1 MKRFILSVIAVASV
15 AFAADAQTIVS
26 YERPSS
32 KELKAAVKTV
42 LKTTSCC
49 DEDQTMRIEAMNIIQ
64 REMNNFS
71 TEDWKN
77 FSNCWDW
84 VKVDDLELEGT
95 LYFYRQ
101 AFNKVRNEIKKTK
114 VAPGTVVL
122 WNVYNMGYVVK
133 TPSHTFGID
142 IVHKHIEEI
151 AKDLDFVLVTHRHGD
166 HCDKHAQN
174 QLALGESKI
183 IAGFKLDKPVVWQGK
198 LLDWE
203 YVDEV
208 DRIKIGNITINCKR
222 VDHNKNDW
230 GRKYVTTY
238 EIDCG
243 DETGNI
249 VVFHTGDAHNYEQLE
264 VEKRPDLFIFHSA
277 VGLKIQNAIDK
288 LNPQYA
294 IFSHGWELGH
304 SVVKWR
310 WTIDDLVKI
319 SGKITGFDKK
329 RILLPTWGEK
339 IVYTK
344 ATQKASGK

>member
-1 MKRFILSVIAVASV
+1 MKRVILSIIAVVSV
-15 AFAADAQTIVS
+15 VFAADAQIVLS
-26 YERPSS
+26 YEKPST

-42 LKTTSCC
+42 LKGTSCC
-49 DEDQTMRIEAMNIIQ
+49 DEDQTARLEAMSVIQ
-64 REMNNFS
+64 RDINNFS
-71 TEDWKN
+71 TEDWKDFN
-77 FSNCWDW
+77 NCWDW
-84 VKVDDLELEGT
+84 VKVDDLELNGT

-114 VAPGTVVL
+114 VAPGTVVV

-133 TPSHTFGID
+133 TPKHTFGID

-151 AKDLDFVLVTHRHGD
+151 AKDLEFVLVTHKHGD
-166 HCDKHAQN
+166 HSDKHAHN
-174 QLALGESKI
+174 QLALGGSKV
-183 IAGFKLDKPVVWQGK
+183 IAGYKLAKPVVWLGK
-198 LLDWE
+198 VLDWE

-208 DRIKIGNITINCKR
+208 DRIRIDDIIINCRR
-222 VDHNKNDW
+222 VDHNKQEW
-230 GRKYVTTY
+230 GRKFVTTY

-243 DETGNI
+243 AESGNI
-249 VVFHTGDAHNYEQLE
+249 VIFHTGDANNYEQLE

-310 WTIDDLVKI
+310 WTIDDLVNI

-329 RILLPTWGEK
+329 RLLLPTWGEK

>member
-1 MKRFILSVIAVASV
+1 MASV
-15 AFAADAQTIVS
+15 VLATDAQIIVS

-32 KELKAAVKTV
+32 KEFKSAVKTV
-42 LKTTSCC
+42 LKGTSCC
-49 DEDQTMRIEAMNIIQ
+49 DADRTPRLEAMGVIQ

-71 TEDWKN
+71 TENWRDFN
-77 FSNCWDW
+77 NCWDW
-84 VKVDDLELEGT
+84 VKIDDLELEGT

-114 VAPGTVVL
+114 VAPGTVAI

-133 TPSHTFGID
+133 TPKHTFGID
-142 IVHKHIEEI
+142 IIHKHIEEI
-151 AKDLDFVLVTHRHGD
+151 AKDLEFVLVTHKHGD
-166 HCDKHAQN
+166 HSDKHAHN
-174 QLALGESKI
+174 QLALGESKV
-183 IAGFKLDKPVVWQGK
+183 IAGYKLDKPCVWQGK
-198 LLDWE
+198 VLDWE

-208 DRIKIGNITINCKR
+208 DRIQIDDIIINCKR
-222 VDHNKNDW
+222 VDHNKKEW
-230 GRKYVTTY
+230 GHKFVTTY

-243 DETGNI
+243 AESGNI
-249 VVFHTGDAHNYEQLE
+249 RILHTGDANNYEQLE

-319 SGKITGFDKK
+319 SGKITGFDKQ
-329 RILLPTWGEK
+329 RLLIPTWGEK
-339 IVYTK
+339 IVYRK
-344 ATQKASGK
+344 ATQTASSK

>member
-1 MKRFILSVIAVASV
+1 MNRVILSIIAVASV
-15 AFAADAQTIVS
+15 VFAADAQIVLS
-26 YERPSS
+26 YEKPST

-42 LKTTSCC
+42 LKGTSCC
-49 DEDQTMRIEAMNIIQ
+49 DEDQTARLEAMSVIQ
-64 REMNNFS
+64 RDINNFS

-77 FSNCWDW
+77 FNNCWDW
-84 VKVDDLELEGT
+84 VKVDDLELNGT

-114 VAPGTVVL
+114 VAPGTVVV

-133 TPSHTFGID
+133 TPKHTFGID

-151 AKDLDFVLVTHRHGD
+151 AKDLEFVLVTHKHGD
-166 HCDKHAQN
+166 HSDKHAHN
-174 QLALGESKI
+174 QLALGGSKV
-183 IAGFKLDKPVVWQGK
+183 IAGYKLAKPVVWLGK
-198 LLDWE
+198 VLDWE

-208 DRIKIGNITINCKR
+208 DRIRIDDIIINCRR
-222 VDHNKNDW
+222 VDHNKQEW
-230 GRKYVTTY
+230 GRKFVTTY

-243 DETGNI
+243 AESGNI
-249 VVFHTGDAHNYEQLE
+249 VIFHTGDANNYEQLE

-310 WTIDDLVKI
+310 WTIDDLVNI

-329 RILLPTWGEK
+329 RLLLPTWGEK

>member
-1 MKRFILSVIAVASV
+1 MKRVILSIIAVASV
-15 AFAADAQTIVS
+15 VFAADAQIVLS
-26 YERPSS
+26 YEKPST

-42 LKTTSCC
+42 LKGTSCC
-49 DEDQTMRIEAMNIIQ
+49 DEDQTARLEAMSVIQ
-64 REMNNFS
+64 RDINNFS
-71 TEDWKN
+71 TEDWKDFN
-77 FSNCWDW
+77 NCWDW
-84 VKVDDLELEGT
+84 VKIDDLELNGT

-114 VAPGTVVL
+114 VAPGTVVV

-133 TPSHTFGID
+133 TPKHTFGID

-151 AKDLDFVLVTHRHGD
+151 AKDLEFVLVTHKHGD
-166 HCDKHAQN
+166 HSDKHAHN
-174 QLALGESKI
+174 QLALGGSKV
-183 IAGFKLDKPVVWQGK
+183 IAGYKLAKPVVWLGK
-198 LLDWE
+198 VLDWE

-208 DRIKIGNITINCKR
+208 DRIRIDDIIINCRR
-222 VDHNKNDW
+222 VDHNKQEW
-230 GRKYVTTY
+230 GRKFVTTY

-243 DETGNI
+243 AESGNI
-249 VVFHTGDAHNYEQLE
+249 VIFHTGDANNYEQLE

-310 WTIDDLVKI
+310 WTIDDLVNI

-329 RILLPTWGEK
+329 RLLLPTWGEK